1 MVLVTSKERKSC
13 ASQEICHICKKKF
26 KVKKADGKK

>member
-1 MVLVTSKERKSC
+1 MVLVTSKEHKSC

-26 KVKKADGKK
+26 EVQKADDKK